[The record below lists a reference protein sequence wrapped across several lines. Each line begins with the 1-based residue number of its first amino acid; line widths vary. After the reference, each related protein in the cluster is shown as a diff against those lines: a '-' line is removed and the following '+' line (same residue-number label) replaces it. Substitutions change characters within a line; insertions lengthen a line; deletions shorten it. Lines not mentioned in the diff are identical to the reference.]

1 MVYFLLLFKFSI
13 NFDYGVNIVFNG
25 GEVAFMPSIKLV
37 VSNELFSKIY
47 LNSFKKI
54 SFFWMLINDIY
65 SPSEKI
71 ISFPLRGFNQGLQYY
86 IFLIDSIKD

>member
-37 VSNELFSKIY
+37 FQMNYFQK
-47 LNSFKKI
+47 FT
-54 SFFWMLINDIY
+54 
-65 SPSEKI
+65 
-71 ISFPLRGFNQGLQYY
+71 
-86 IFLIDSIKD
+86 